1 MQKQIKIFLT
11 LLTVITLAISCAGNN
26 PNNPTA
32 GTSLWK
38 NNINYNLLIKD
49 WYNPNYQTEI
59 YKIEESGNNK
69 IDFNVLNPQGDIS
82 YSISVSE
89 IIWNNDN
96 TSGIMYGIYT
106 KIDESF
112 QAGALNKWYAIS
124 FKNLTK
130 SSLSISQAWV
140 QDGTSSGIFYTET
153 LEEAKTKF
161 TEENKAFSVYS
172 DLVPKTK

>member
-1 MQKQIKIFLT
+1 
-11 LLTVITLAISCAGNN
+11 
-26 PNNPTA
+26 
-32 GTSLWK
+32 
-38 NNINYNLLIKD
+38 
-49 WYNPNYQTEI
+49 
-59 YKIEESGNNK
+59 
-69 IDFNVLNPQGDIS
+69 
-82 YSISVSE
+82 
-89 IIWNNDN
+89 
-96 TSGIMYGIYT
+96 MYGIYT

-140 QDGTSSGIFYTET
+140 QDGTPSGIFYTET